1 MDFIIGMFTGMVVTA
16 FAVYLIFKYMER
28 RVMAELVGQS
38 VAEKLE
44 ADKSAEPDNIVATVE
59 VADNQYFCYN
69 KDTSQFLCYG
79 ATLTELVAKFRERF
93 PDRGITLES
102 EDRAITEELYQQY
115 QQLNQ
120 TNAQN

>member
-28 RVMAELVGQS
+28 RVMAELVGRS

-44 ADKSAEPDNIVATVE
+44 AAEPDNVVATVE

-69 KDTSQFLCYG
+69 KDNSQFLCYG
-79 ATLTELVAKFRERF
+79 ATLTELVSRFRERF

-102 EDRAITEELYQQY
+102 DSREITEELYRQY
-115 QQLNQ
+115 QQ
-120 TNAQN
+120 TKD

>member
-1 MDFIIGMFTGMVVTA
+1 MDYIIGFVAGIVITA

-28 RVMAELVGQS
+28 QVMAEI
-38 VAEKLE
+38 EKLTE
-44 ADKSAEPDNIVATVE
+44 TPEPAASNNVVATVE
-59 VADNQYFCYN
+59 IVDDRYFCYN

-79 ATLTELVAKFRERF
+79 ATLAELVARFRERF

-115 QQLNQ
+115 QQYQQ

>member
-1 MDFIIGMFTGMVVTA
+1 MDFIIGMFTGMVITA
-16 FAVYLIFKYMER
+16 FGVYLIFKYMER
-28 RVMAELVGQS
+28 RVMAELVGRS

-44 ADKSAEPDNIVATVE
+44 ADKPDNIVATVE
-59 VADNQYFCYN
+59 VVDDRYFCYN
-69 KDTSQFLCYG
+69 KDDSQFLCYG
-79 ATLTELVAKFRERF
+79 ATLTELVARFRERF

-115 QQLNQ
+115 QQYQQ

>member
-1 MDFIIGMFTGMVVTA
+1 MDFIIGMVTGMVVTA

-28 RVMAELVGQS
+28 RVMAELVGRS

-44 ADKSAEPDNIVATVE
+44 ADKPDNIVATVE

-69 KDTSQFLCYG
+69 KDNSQFLCYG
-79 ATLTELVAKFRERF
+79 TTLTELVSKFRERF

-102 EDRAITEELYQQY
+102 DSKEITEELYRQY
-115 QQLNQ
+115 QQ
-120 TNAQN
+120 TKD

>member
-1 MDFIIGMFTGMVVTA
+1 MDYIIGFVVGMLFTAYM
-16 FAVYLIFKYMER
+16 VYLIFKYMER

-44 ADKSAEPDNIVATVE
+44 ADKPDNIVATVE
-59 VADNQYFCYN
+59 VVNDRYFCYN
-69 KDTSQFLCYG
+69 KDDSQFLCYG

-102 EDRAITEELYQQY
+102 EDRAVTEELYRQY
-115 QQLNQ
+115 QQ
-120 TNAQN
+120 TKDTAI

>member
-1 MDFIIGMFTGMVVTA
+1 MDFIIGMFSGMVITA

-28 RVMAELVGQS
+28 RVMAELVGMS

-44 ADKSAEPDNIVATVE
+44 ADKPDNIVATVE
-59 VADNQYFCYN
+59 VVDDRYFCYN

>member
-1 MDFIIGMFTGMVVTA
+1 MDYFIGFVAGMLFTAYAG
-16 FAVYLIFKYMER
+16 YLIFKYMER
-28 RVMAELVGQS
+28 RVMAELVGMS

-44 ADKSAEPDNIVATVE
+44 ADKPDNIVATVE
-59 VADNQYFCYN
+59 VVDDRYFCYN

>member
-1 MDFIIGMFTGMVVTA
+1 MDYFIGFVVGMLFTA
-16 FAVYLIFKYMER
+16 YAVYLIFKYMER

-44 ADKSAEPDNIVATVE
+44 AAKPDNIVATVE

-79 ATLTELVAKFRERF
+79 ATLTELVARFRERF

-102 EDRAITEELYQQY
+102 NSREITEELYQQY
-115 QQLNQ
+115 QQ
-120 TNAQN
+120 TKD

>member
-44 ADKSAEPDNIVATVE
+44 AAEPDNIVATVE
-59 VADNQYFCYN
+59 VVDNQYFCYN
-69 KDTSQFLCYG
+69 KDNSQFLCYG
-79 ATLTELVAKFRERF
+79 TTLTELVSKFRERF

-102 EDRAITEELYQQY
+102 DSKEITEELYQQY
-115 QQLNQ
+115 QQ
-120 TNAQN
+120 TKD

>member
-1 MDFIIGMFTGMVVTA
+1 MDYIIGFVVGMLFTA
-16 FAVYLIFKYMER
+16 YAVYLMFKYMER

-44 ADKSAEPDNIVATVE
+44 ADKPDNIVATVE
-59 VADNQYFCYN
+59 VVDNQYFCYN

-79 ATLTELVAKFRERF
+79 TTLAELVSKFRERF

-102 EDRAITEELYQQY
+102 EDRAITEELLRQY
-115 QQLNQ
+115 QQ
-120 TNAQN
+120 TKD

>member
-1 MDFIIGMFTGMVVTA
+1 
-16 FAVYLIFKYMER
+16 MER
-28 RVMAELVGQS
+28 RVMAELVGMS

-44 ADKSAEPDNIVATVE
+44 ADKPDNIVATVE

-79 ATLTELVAKFRERF
+79 TTLAELVSRFRERF

-102 EDRAITEELYQQY
+102 EDRAVADELYRQY
-115 QQLNQ
+115 QQ
-120 TNAQN
+120 TKD

>member
-1 MDFIIGMFTGMVVTA
+1 MDFIIGMFSGMIVTA

-28 RVMAELVGQS
+28 QVMAEI
-38 VAEKLE
+38 EKL
-44 ADKSAEPDNIVATVE
+44 AETLESTEPTNIVATVE
-59 VADNQYFCYN
+59 VVDDRYFCYN

-79 ATLTELVAKFRERF
+79 TTLTELVAKFRERF

-102 EDRAITEELYQQY
+102 EDRAIAEELYQQY
-115 QQLNQ
+115 QLYQQ